1 MRRAV
6 NFEFILVV
14 GEAQDHM
21 RKRLI
26 AELRGC
32 FGAEHP
38 RTVATYPRKLVVF
51 KPETFKQMA
60 DYVHPHILS
69 EGMDALFVTGK
80 LAVLDSKDT
89 GVLAGQ
95 VKHKPT
101 PGTCP

>member
-60 DYVHPHILS
+60 AMCIRIFYPRAWTRCS
-69 EGMDALFVTGK
+69 
-80 LAVLDSKDT
+80 
-89 GVLAGQ
+89 
-95 VKHKPT
+95 
-101 PGTCP
+101 